1 VVVERTTDQKVW
13 GSTPYG
19 CTTSSLCH
27 LQCKSNNCKNM
38 NIKKV
43 TLFKRGSKYYAK
55 TCFLGTVYTVS
66 TGTSDKNDA
75 WEIAPGRLTKKVQEQ
90 RTKGNSVRSAIE
102 HYLDFNTESRD
113 KTKRG
118 VISFVKS
125 YCKLLGYNLDT
136 PAKQAFTK
144 QSAIRFQQLRLA
156 DVEPEDRPRVARS
169 TNTILRSVKCL
180 YSERLLD
187 TYDKIPDHVTSFKR
201 VRSLKAPSVQYTVAD
216 KKEKIADAIRRCDA
230 LEDENYGA
238 WLTYYLSLH
247 AGLRRSEVAAAKW
260 SWLTDSGILV
270 QSDGD
275 FQTKS
280 GKSRLV
286 PLSQS
291 QIKRLREYQFD
302 SEYIVPGPY
311 TARYR
316 VLPDEVARIIRDCG
330 ITGSKSFHELR
341 KYYGANVATQLG
353 IFHAQKYLGH
363 HSPEITSK
371 YYADVVEHKPVE
383 IKILA

>member
-1 VVVERTTDQKVW
+1 MSQ
-13 GSTPYG
+13 
-19 CTTSSLCH
+19 LH
-27 LQCKSNNCKNM
+27 L
-38 NIKKV
+38 
-43 TLFKRGSKYYAK
+43 
-55 TCFLGTVYTVS
+55 
-66 TGTSDKNDA
+66 
-75 WEIAPGRLTKKVQEQ
+75 
-90 RTKGNSVRSAIE
+90 
-102 HYLDFNTESRD
+102 
-113 KTKRG
+113 
-118 VISFVKS
+118 
-125 YCKLLGYNLDT
+125 
-136 PAKQAFTK
+136 
-144 QSAIRFQQLRLA
+144 
-156 DVEPEDRPRVARS
+156 
-169 TNTILRSVKCL
+169 
-180 YSERLLD
+180 
-187 TYDKIPDHVTSFKR
+187 
-201 VRSLKAPSVQYTVAD
+201 
-216 KKEKIADAIRRCDA
+216 
-230 LEDENYGA
+230 
-238 WLTYYLSLH
+238 
-247 AGLRRSEVAAAKW
+247 AAAKW

-363 HSPEITSK
+363 STPEITSK

>member
-43 TLFKRGSKYYAK
+43 TLYKRGSKYYAK
-55 TCFLGTVYTVS
+55 TCHLGTVFTVS
-66 TGTSDKNDA
+66 TGTSDKNTA
-75 WEIAPGRLTKKVQEQ
+75 WEIAPGRLTKKIAES
-90 RTKGNSVRSAIE
+90 RTASDSVRGAIN
-102 HYLDFNTESRD
+102 HYLDNNNESRD
-113 KTKRG
+113 LTKRG
-118 VISFVKS
+118 VISAVKS
-125 YCKLLGYNLDT
+125 YCTLLGYNLDT
-136 PAKQAFTK
+136 PAKLAFTK
-144 QSAIRFQQLRLA
+144 EAGLRFQKIRLA
-156 DVEPEDRPRVARS
+156 CGDPEKRDVTVRS
-169 TNTILRSVKCL
+169 TNSILRSVKSI

-187 TYDKIPDHVTSFKR
+187 TYEKVPTHVPGFKK
-201 VRSLKAPSVQYTVAD
+201 VRPLRETPVQYTVAD
-216 KKEKIADAIRRCDA
+216 KKEKIAEAIRRCDA

-238 WLTYYLSLH
+238 WLTYYLSLY

-260 SWLTDSGILV
+260 SWLTDRGILV
-270 QSDGD
+270 QCDGTYR
-275 FQTKS
+275 TKS

-286 PLSQS
+286 PLSGA

-311 TARYR
+311 TNRYR
-316 VLPDEVARIIRDCG
+316 ILPDEVSRIIRDCG

-363 HSPEITSK
+363 STPEITSK

>member
-1 VVVERTTDQKVW
+1 
-13 GSTPYG
+13 
-19 CTTSSLCH
+19 
-27 LQCKSNNCKNM
+27 M

-43 TLFKRGSKYYAK
+43 TLYKRGSKYYAK

-90 RTKGNSVRSAIE
+90 RTKGSSVRSAIE

-216 KKEKIADAIRRCDA
+216 KKEKIAEAIRRCDA

-238 WLTYYLSLH
+238 WLTYYLSLNG
-247 AGLRRSEVAAAKW
+247 AGLLNLGYWFSRMVTFRPKVASRAW
-260 SWLTDSGILV
+260 FRFRNL
-270 QSDGD
+270 
-275 FQTKS
+275 KS
-280 GKSRLV
+280 GDCVNTSSTVNTLFLAPTRRVTGHFLMRLPRLSETAESLAANRFTSLGSTTAQTSQHSWESSTLKSIWDITHQRSRANTTLM
-286 PLSQS
+286 LSS
-291 QIKRLREYQFD
+291 TNPWR
-302 SEYIVPGPY
+302 
-311 TARYR
+311 
-316 VLPDEVARIIRDCG
+316 
-330 ITGSKSFHELR
+330 
-341 KYYGANVATQLG
+341 
-353 IFHAQKYLGH
+353 
-363 HSPEITSK
+363 
-371 YYADVVEHKPVE
+371 
-383 IKILA
+383 